1 MLDSILKSVAFFGL
15 TVFVSAVKLYLVL
28 SVCDIVAVFKSSIV
42 CQVFCFFL
50 VCVYVCVTLAMKGL
64 LCVSSNRLT
73 EGDQDDD
80 RCQQTTLC
88 NCPVNKQPTDEIQY
102 TTKQD

>member
-1 MLDSILKSVAFFGL
+1 MFGL
-15 TVFVSAVKLYLVL
+15 TVFVSAVKLYLVS
-28 SVCDIVAVFKSSIV
+28 SVCDIVAVFKV
-42 CQVFCFFL
+42 TLCVRCPAFFL
-50 VCVYVCVTLAMKGL
+50 AYVCVTLAMKGL

-88 NCPVNKQPTDEIQY
+88 NCPVNKQPTDGIQY

>member
-42 CQVFCFFL
+42 CQVFSFFF
-50 VCVYVCVTLAMKGL
+50 VCVCVCHIGNEGL
-64 LCVSSNRLT
+64 VVCL
-73 EGDQDDD
+73 
-80 RCQQTTLC
+80 QQQAHRGR
-88 NCPVNKQPTDEIQY
+88 PR
-102 TTKQD
+102 